1 MDFSPAERCVT
12 FVLKVPKFAVWLVA
26 FLLQPKLANLSKQ
39 GQEERDKVSEDA
51 TVSFFKAA
59 GSWRNGQSSPLLH
72 PDLWERINSSP
83 SSERSLSMSCK
94 CCINS
99 FLTFMW
105 ARHLNFQHHLIN
117 IYHHSHFTWNIY
129 RNSNLALVS
138 SPSF

>member
-1 MDFSPAERCVT
+1 MAFSPTERCVT

-72 PDLWERINSSP
+72 PDLWERINYNP
-83 SSERSLSMSCK
+83 SSERSLSMNYK
-94 CCINS
+94 GCIN
-99 FLTFMW
+99 FF
-105 ARHLNFQHHLIN
+105 
-117 IYHHSHFTWNIY
+117 
-129 RNSNLALVS
+129 
-138 SPSF
+138 